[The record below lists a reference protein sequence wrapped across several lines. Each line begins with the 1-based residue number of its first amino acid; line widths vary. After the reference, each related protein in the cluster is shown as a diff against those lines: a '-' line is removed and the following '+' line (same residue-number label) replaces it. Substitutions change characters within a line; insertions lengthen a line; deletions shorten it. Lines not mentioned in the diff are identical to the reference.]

1 MWMIILLL
9 IILIGFTG
17 NIVSLLRAQ
26 KHASQRI
33 IELLEKQSRK
43 SSVSAVLPIIVII
56 IPADFLKY
64 DLMPFL
70 VRMKTF

>member
-33 IELLEKQSRK
+33 IEFLEKQSRK
-43 SSVSAVLPIIVII
+43 
-56 IPADFLKY
+56 
-64 DLMPFL
+64 
-70 VRMKTF
+70 